1 MINASDIEAF
11 EYYNELET
19 GAVLPTDYQTFIH
32 KSRYSKWIPEE
43 LRRENWAETV
53 DRYMKNIVGDK
64 LDTEVY
70 SEIRQAIL
78 DLEIMPSMRAMMT
91 AGAAADRD
99 NTCIYNCSYLPVDDP
114 KSFDEAMFILLCGTG
129 VGFSVERQYINKLPE
144 IPDLYDSETTIVVQD
159 SKEGWAKSF
168 RQLLALLWAGEIPK
182 WNMSKIRPAGARL
195 KTFGGRAWPCSI
207 GRSV

>member
-144 IPDLYDSETTIVVQD
+144 VPDL
-159 SKEGWAKSF
+159 A
-168 RQLLALLWAGEIPK
+168 
-182 WNMSKIRPAGARL
+182 
-195 KTFGGRAWPCSI
+195 
-207 GRSV
+207 